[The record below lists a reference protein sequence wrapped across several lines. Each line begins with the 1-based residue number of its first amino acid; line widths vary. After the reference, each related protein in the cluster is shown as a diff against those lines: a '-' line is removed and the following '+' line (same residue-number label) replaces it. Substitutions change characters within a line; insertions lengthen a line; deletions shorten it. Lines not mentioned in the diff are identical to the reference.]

1 MIADEAL
8 LMTLSSSINANLEA
22 PLKGLVDR
30 ILAALNDQV
39 PAAVIFSLK
48 TFAAGLLALYLAFW
62 LGLDEPKWAIMTV
75 FIVSQPDS
83 GMVLAKS
90 FFRLLG
96 TVAGALV
103 STGLVFSLSQ
113 YGALFLASI
122 AAWIGLC
129 NFAARAV
136 RNFNSYGFLL
146 AGYST
151 AIIGIPAALNTGGA
165 YPLILARF
173 TEISLGIACA
183 GLMSRLILPRDMTSK
198 LLVLTRELSRRA
210 ERLATLAINS
220 PHRPGYL
227 AAERVQLVKDLA
239 AAEAMRSSAFFESTE
254 TRLLDEALR
263 HRLDAALHLIA
274 MAEKPLP
281 ERCSTLCPDFE
292 RPRKLASLIAASDD
306 TPWGNGAM
314 VSTLLQVNARR
325 AFDAALVQLY
335 RSEAAFYL
343 GSSVSAPRRA
353 RRLWS
358 DPMLAA
364 LTGVRSALAVA
375 ITSAFWV
382 VTAWPTGATAVI
394 IVATACSLLA
404 SLEQPVIATLA
415 LAPVVLI
422 AIAPVFTTLFYL
434 LPLASDFPSMAAAL
448 APLLLTC
455 GFLMAVPG
463 LGPFGLFV
471 VVYFCVVS
479 NIDNV
484 MPYDSAGF
492 LNSSLAILVGI
503 GAAVVM
509 FATFF
514 PETPARLER
523 RFRRQ
528 LFVQLCRFCRTSR
541 TSLQEFERAL
551 CEYLAA
557 TLQRIK
563 EEPAIAKCVAE
574 TVATLSTARAI
585 DKLRSP
591 TSTDRLTPEIT
602 ADLSVLLKRIA
613 KTPFRQGRAS
623 FTRSA
628 WEARLLRHRALALAR
643 ATENAE
649 DIDVLGTVVV
659 GCETLRSGLLKARL
673 LVPDNSDV
681 R

>member
-1 MIADEAL
+1 MTS
-8 LMTLSSSINANLEA
+8 TLSIGASSEK
-22 PLKGLVDR
+22 PLDGFAKTIV
-30 ILAALNDQV
+30 AALNEQV

-96 TVAGALV
+96 TIAGALA
-103 STGLVFSLSQ
+103 STTLVFALSQ

-146 AGYST
+146 AGYTT
-151 AIIGIPAALNTGGA
+151 AIIGIPAALNPGGA

-173 TEISLGIACA
+173 TEISIGIACA
-183 GLMSRLILPRDMTSK
+183 GLMSRLILPREVTSK

-210 ERLATLAINS
+210 ERLATMTVNS
-220 PHRPGYL
+220 PHQPGYF
-227 AAERVQLVKDLA
+227 AAERVQLAKELA
-239 AAEAMRSSAFFESTE
+239 AAESMRSSAFFESTE
-254 TRLLDEALR
+254 TRLLDEAIR

-274 MAEKPLP
+274 VTEKPLP
-281 ERCSTLCPDFE
+281 PLCSALCPDSD
-292 RPRKLASLIAASDD
+292 RPQNLASLIAAGDD
-306 TPWGNGAM
+306 TPYGNGAA
-314 VSTLLQVNARR
+314 VSTLVHLEARR

-343 GSSVSAPRRA
+343 RSSVTGPRRA

-358 DPMLAA
+358 DPVLAV
-364 LTGVRSALAVA
+364 LTGVRSTLAIA
-375 ITSAFWV
+375 ITSSFWV
-382 VTAWPTGATAVI
+382 ATAWPTGATAVI

-415 LAPVVLI
+415 LAPVLLI
-422 AIAPVFTTLFYL
+422 AIAPVFATLFYL
-434 LPLASDFPSMAAAL
+434 LPLASDFSSMAAAL
-448 APLLLTC
+448 APLFLTC

-463 LGPFGLFV
+463 VGPFGLFV

-484 MPYDSAGF
+484 MPYDAAGF

-503 GAAVVM
+503 GVAVVM

-528 LFVQLCRFCRTSR
+528 LFFQLCRFCRTSR

-563 EEPAIAKCVAE
+563 EEPAIANCVAE

-591 TSTDRLTPEIT
+591 TSADRLTPEIA

-623 FTRSA
+623 FTRIA
-628 WEARLLRHRALALAR
+628 WEAHLLRHRALALAR